1 MCVASS
7 RSQTAAQPAGRGDA
21 NCRRSR
27 PPGGP
32 PRKAP
37 PLQQLQILFTRSL
50 RRARWR
56 TRSACLARLV
66 CAFKAGSW
74 IGQCHTVSW
83 RRQAPRFCSAAHPD
97 RGSPGNQAC
106 PRTGDSP
113 RVDAAAGLPTRSV
126 RRAGTAHVRCVCM
139 GVVSADSKC
148 LVRGVVNLSCAWP
161 LHAFCGALVAFSSS
175 ACSRVNPDSEQQHGA
190 QQHGARHKRA
200 CDASSRST

>member
-21 NCRRSR
+21 NCRRGR

-37 PLQQLQILFTRSL
+37 PLQQLQILFPRSL

-106 PRTGDSP
+106 LRTGDSP
-113 RVDAAAGLPTRSV
+113 RVDATAGLPTRSV
-126 RRAGTAHVRCVCM
+126 SRAGTAHVRCVCM

-148 LVRGVVNLSCAWP
+148 LVRGVVNQSCRGR
-161 LHAFCGALVAFSSS
+161 FALGVC
-175 ACSRVNPDSEQQHGA
+175 ACTRARARGVNTVPGISE
-190 QQHGARHKRA
+190 
-200 CDASSRST
+200 